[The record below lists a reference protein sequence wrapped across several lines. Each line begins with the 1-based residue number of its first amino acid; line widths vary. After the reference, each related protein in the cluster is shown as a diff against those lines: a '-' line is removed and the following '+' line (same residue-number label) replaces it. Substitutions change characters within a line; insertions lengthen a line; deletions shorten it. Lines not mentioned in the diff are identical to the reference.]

1 MATKRRRA
9 NGSWEYR
16 VQRAALLPK
25 ACYLTFADEAEGD
38 AYVRRLEQLLDRG
51 VVPPE
56 LLAAPSERH
65 TRLRD
70 VIVEYRASQPVSV
83 ADMANLG
90 VLLDRLA
97 GVELRAVSYAWA
109 DAWVLTMKRGEN
121 LSPSTIRH
129 YVGALARCLDWAV
142 RTGAMPANPLRLLP
156 RGYAQYT
163 AEDASAVALDGVAKR
178 SDERDRRLVGDEEAR
193 IRDILAGGR
202 PAGRQRPLDLRE
214 GAALQVLFDLAL
226 ESAMRLSEMYT
237 LDASQVDF
245 AKRTIFLDR
254 TKNGSK
260 RQVPMTSVAERVLRG
275 YLDGREIG
283 LVFPWWR
290 GVRDE
295 AEMRRCTST
304 LSRQFGRIFDA
315 AGCGDLRFHD
325 LRHEATSRLYERTRL
340 SDLEIAKITG
350 HKSLRMLAR
359 YANLRGSDLA
369 ARLW

>member
-16 VQRAALLPK
+16 VQRAAVLPRP
-25 ACYLTFADEAEGD
+25 CYLTFADEAEGD
-38 AYVRRLEQLLDRG
+38 AYVRRLEQLLARG

-109 DAWVLTMKRGEN
+109 DAWVLAMKRGEN

-163 AEDASAVALDGVAKR
+163 AEDAAAVALDGVAKR

-260 RQVPMTSVAERVLRG
+260 RQVPMTSVAERVLRE
-275 YLDGREIG
+275 YLAGREIG

-290 GVRDE
+290 GGREDV
-295 AEMRRCTST
+295 EMRRCTSL
-304 LSRQFGRIFDA
+304 LSRQFGRVFDA